1 MGNMKKILQLSFF
14 IVISSLFSTYTY
26 SCNALDVSVGTS
38 ATQAAETLDFI
49 DIEEDIVVEDEE
61 DELRTLQYQANTND
75 YCPDVGLENTKLY
88 VFVYKSKVAGIR
100 VETWDPNKDKN
111 KIYQF
116 VKNNFGDVGSE
127 VEKENWLGYKEIDQ
141 GSILILYSKHKI
153 SDEIYESLD
162 ISSEEFIE
170 HTYGESVILV
180 N

>member
-1 MGNMKKILQLSFF
+1 MSNMKKILQLSFF
-14 IVISSLFSTYTY
+14 IVILSLFSTYSY
-26 SCNALDVSVGTS
+26 SCDALGISIGTS
-38 ATQAAETLDFI
+38 ATEAADTLHFI

-88 VFVYKSKVAGIR
+88 VFVYKSKVAGIK
-100 VETWDPNKDKN
+100 VETRDANEHKN

-127 VEKENWLGYKEIDQ
+127 VKKNNWLGYKEINQ
-141 GSILILYSKHKI
+141 GSRLILYSKYKV
-153 SDEIYESLD
+153 SDEIYESLE
-162 ISSEEFIE
+162 ISSEEYIE
-170 HTYGESVILV
+170 YTYGESVVLV

>member
-1 MGNMKKILQLSFF
+1 MGNMKKLIQLSFF
-14 IVISSLFSTYTY
+14 IVISSLFSTYSY
-26 SCNALDVSVGTS
+26 SCDALDISIGTS
-38 ATQAAETLDFI
+38 ATQAADTLDFI

-100 VETWDPNKDKN
+100 VETRDANEHKN

-127 VEKENWLGYKEIDQ
+127 VEKNNWFGYKEINQ
-141 GSILILYSKHKI
+141 GSRLILYSKYKV
-153 SDEIYESLD
+153 SDEIYESLE
-162 ISSEEFIE
+162 ISSEEYIE
-170 HTYGESVILV
+170 HTYGESVVLV

>member
-1 MGNMKKILQLSFF
+1 MGNMKKLIQLSFF
-14 IVISSLFSTYTY
+14 IVISSLFSTYSY
-26 SCNALDVSVGTS
+26 SCDALDISIGTS
-38 ATQAAETLDFI
+38 ATQAADTLHFI

-100 VETWDPNKDKN
+100 VETRDANEHKN

-127 VEKENWLGYKEIDQ
+127 VEKNNWFGYKEINQ
-141 GSILILYSKHKI
+141 GSRLILYSKYKV
-153 SDEIYESLD
+153 SDEIYESLE
-162 ISSEEFIE
+162 ISSEEYIE
-170 HTYGESVILV
+170 HTYGESVVLV